1 MVKGNLC
8 EEIHVVSIGSQLGT
22 VLANLFMGC
31 HKRNWLQEFYIGEAL
46 LYRHNID
53 DIFLMFKN
61 EIDAKNSKHLNSK
74 HHSIKFT
81 MEKKTNKFLP
91 FLDALIKNE
100 GRTFTTSV

>member
-1 MVKGNLC
+1 
-8 EEIHVVSIGSQLGT
+8 
-22 VLANLFMGC
+22 
-31 HKRNWLQEFYIGEAL
+31 
-46 LYRHNID
+46 
-53 DIFLMFKN
+53 MFKN

-81 MEKKTNKFLP
+81 MEKETNKFLT